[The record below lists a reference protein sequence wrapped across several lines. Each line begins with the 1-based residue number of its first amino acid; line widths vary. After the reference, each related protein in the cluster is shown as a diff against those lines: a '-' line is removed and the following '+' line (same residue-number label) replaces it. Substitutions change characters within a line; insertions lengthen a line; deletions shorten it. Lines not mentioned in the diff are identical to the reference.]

1 MNPMQSSAG
10 RTRQVPEGY
19 LAFVPNPLPPHPELA
34 LDDEGILTLT
44 NAEFQLGKLAQMAKD
59 IPNPDL
65 FAGMYVRREAILS
78 SEIENISCTLDEVLE
93 YEAEA
98 DIDHGQSKAVE
109 KVVKYVRA
117 FNAGLERLGQT
128 NKIDSTLLKDLH
140 GILLE
145 GEEEGNPGRFRPK
158 QNWIGRIGSSAA
170 EADFVPPPEQEMYR
184 ALGNLEY
191 FINEHQSAMAP
202 LVRCALAHA
211 QFETIHPFTDGN
223 GRIGRLLIALML
235 CQMKKLE
242 QPLLYIS
249 LYLLQN
255 RREYYDRL
263 TAVRARGDWLG
274 WVKFFLLG
282 VELTAKE
289 AIVVSEKLV
298 ALQADM
304 NKLIQGQ
311 RRGAELIRLLY
322 EYPIID
328 ARGVKRH
335 LDVTLDTAI
344 AWLQKFEDLRIV
356 REITGQKRGR
366 VYRFDRYIDTLDDGW
381 SERKAAIGRSRK
393 ATAADVAGRGS

>member
-10 RTRQVPEGY
+10 KTKKVPEGY
-19 LAFVPNPLPPHPELA
+19 LVFIPNPLPPHPELS
-34 LDDEGILTLT
+34 LDEEGVLALT
-44 NAEFQLGKLAQMAKD
+44 NAEYHLGRLAHMAKS

-98 DIDHGQSKAVE
+98 DINHGQSKDVE

-117 FNAGLERLGQT
+117 FNVGLERLSQGT
-128 NKIDSTLLKDLH
+128 KLDSELLKDLH
-140 GILLE
+140 AILLQ

-158 QNWIGRIGSSAA
+158 QNWIGRVGSSAA
-170 EADFVPPPEQEMYR
+170 EADFVPPSEQEMYQSI
-184 ALGNLEY
+184 GNLEY
-191 FINEHQSAMAP
+191 FINEYQSPMAP

-211 QFETIHPFTDGN
+211 QFETIHPFSDGN

-255 RREYYDRL
+255 RQEYYERL
-263 TAVRARGDWLG
+263 TAIRAKGDWLG
-274 WVKFFLLG
+274 WVKFLLLG
-282 VELTAKE
+282 IELTAKE

-298 ALQADM
+298 TLQADM
-304 NKLIQGQ
+304 DKLMEGQ
-311 RRGAELIRLLY
+311 RRGPDLLKLLY
-322 EYPIID
+322 EYPIVD

-344 AWLQKFEDLRIV
+344 AWLQKFEEFGIV

-381 SERKAAIGRSRK
+381 TARRDAAKKQSK
-393 ATAADVAGRGS
+393 MAAS

>member
-10 RTRQVPEGY
+10 RTQQVPEGY
-19 LAFVPNPLPPHPELA
+19 LAFIPNPLPPHPEFA
-34 LDDEGILTLT
+34 LDDEGILALT
-44 NAEFQLGKLAQMAKD
+44 NAEFHLGKLAQVAVS
-59 IPNPDL
+59 IPDPAL

-98 DIDHGQSKAVE
+98 DIHHGQSKAAE
-109 KVVKYVRA
+109 KVLKYVRA
-117 FNAGLERLGQT
+117 FNAGLERLGQAK
-128 NKIDSTLLKDLH
+128 KIDTSLLKDLH
-140 GILLE
+140 GLLME
-145 GEEEGNPGRFRPK
+145 GEEEGHPGIFRPR
-158 QNWIGRIGSSAA
+158 QNWIGRKGSSAA
-170 EADFVPPPEQEMYR
+170 EADFVPPPQQAMYQ

-191 FINEHQSAMAP
+191 FINGHQSPMAP

-235 CQMKKLE
+235 CHMKKLE
-242 QPLLYIS
+242 QPLLYMS

-263 TAVRARGDWLG
+263 TEIRARGDWLG

-282 VELTAKE
+282 IELTAKD
-289 AIVVSEKLV
+289 ALGVSERLV
-298 ALQADM
+298 VLQADM
-304 NKLIQGQ
+304 NKLIDGQ
-311 RRGAELIRLLY
+311 RRGRELIRLLY

-328 ARGVKRH
+328 SRGVKRH

-344 AWLQKFEDLRIV
+344 AWLKRFEDLGIV
-356 REITGQKRGR
+356 REITCQKRGR

-381 SERKAAIGRSRK
+381 SERKAAIERDRRG
-393 ATAADVAGRGS
+393 AAADASS